1 MVPPDN
7 AASPGTKL
15 SRISVVLPEPDTP
28 VTTVSRPLG
37 ISTFKGFTVW
47 MAAVERCILPSAN
60 SSPAQTRSLTWI
72 SAVPARN
79 GPIWDALFWA
89 ISGIV
94 PWATT
99 CPPLAPAWGPI
110 SISQSAWDNIW
121 VSWSTRITEF
131 PSATRSRITPVS
143 PTMLEG
149 CRPMEGSSST

>member
-1 MVPPDN
+1 M
-7 AASPGTKL
+7 
-15 SRISVVLPEPDTP
+15 VLPEPDTP

-99 CPPLAPAWGPI
+99 RPPLAPALGPI
-110 SISQSAWDNIW
+110 SISQSAWDKI
-121 VSWSTRITEF
+121 
-131 PSATRSRITPVS
+131 
-143 PTMLEG
+143 
-149 CRPMEGSSST
+149 